1 MGTTSLRV
9 VEPDVSVLEVEAEEA
24 VIQADEAQVL
34 IKALGKVFRARCGGR
49 GAGDNLDAARFTFS
63 FLFQL
68 SKGFKRQGLMQL
80 KMTLHQVTTI
90 QSHVDLIEVDRHL
103 I

>member
-34 IKALGKVFRARCGGR
+34 IKDLGKVFRTRCGGH
-49 GAGDNLDAARFTFS
+49 GAVDNFDAARFTFS
-63 FLFQL
+63 FFFQL
-68 SKGFKRQGLMQL
+68 SKGLRDKG
-80 KMTLHQVTTI
+80 
-90 QSHVDLIEVDRHL
+90 
-103 I
+103 

>member
-1 MGTTSLRV
+1 MCTTSLRV

-34 IKALGKVFRARCGGR
+34 IKDLGKVFRARCGGR